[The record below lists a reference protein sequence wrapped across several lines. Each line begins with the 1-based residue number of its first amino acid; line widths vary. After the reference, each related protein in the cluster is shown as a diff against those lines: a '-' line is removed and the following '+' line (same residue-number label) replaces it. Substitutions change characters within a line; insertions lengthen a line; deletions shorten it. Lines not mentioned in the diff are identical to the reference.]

1 MSLPLHAVFLD
12 RVIRIEA
19 VQRERAAVTDEDVA
33 DFFEFGRV
41 PGDIGKYL
49 WLLDGAP
56 EPFPMGVV
64 FADIDKDPMSPA
76 MQRAWDAAVEAWR
89 AFVAALR
96 NGELLATATQPA
108 TGARRGLEPAE
119 WIGDGLLLDVRAGEL
134 QRKKSGEVRWVAIT
148 LREAVEPREVTG
160 PSESEVEASQ
170 PSQAEPLDLATAL
183 EPLDLATASREAV
196 EPQPP
201 KRTRKHGGGR
211 KPAFEPDRIE
221 ALRNVCRDTLRE
233 NPKLITM
240 TNDDLARHFRPLLD
254 LKGDERTVSDRTL
267 LRHII
272 GPVVGRRR
280 TK

>member
-148 LREAVEPREVTG
+148 LREAVEP
-160 PSESEVEASQ
+160 
-170 PSQAEPLDLATAL
+170 
-183 EPLDLATASREAV
+183 
-196 EPQPP
+196 QPP

-221 ALRNVCRDTLRE
+221 ALRNVCRDALRE